1 MDILQ
6 TIVEAKKIE
15 VEEKKKLF
23 DKEWDDKFSV
33 ALNRKCISLK
43 DNLCKQNSTGIIA
56 EFKRKSP
63 SKGWFK
69 DAAYAALPVLKA
81 YEKFRAAGTSI
92 LTDNH
97 FFGGNLDDVYL
108 NRTQINL
115 PILRKDFI
123 IDETQIAEAKAYGA
137 DVILLIAAILAPI
150 EVQLLAAKAKQYGLE
165 ILLELH
171 DETELNHICD
181 EVDMVGINNRNLKTF
196 TVDIDNSLRLAKQIP
211 SKFVKVAESG
221 IDNVEVIKRFK
232 DNGYKGFLIGEQFM
246 KAEDP
251 AKAFEEFVT
260 NMNCSGL

>member
-15 VEEKKKLF
+15 VEQIKKSF
-23 DKEWDDKFSV
+23 TEEWHSKFS
-33 ALNRKCISLK
+33 AELNRKCISLK
-43 DNLCKQNSTGIIA
+43 ENLCKQNSTGIIA

-69 DAAYAALPVLKA
+69 DADYAALPVLKA
-81 YEKFRAAGTSI
+81 YEKFGAAGTSI
-92 LTDNH
+92 LTDNY
-97 FFGGNLDDVYL
+97 FFGGNLNDVYL
-108 NRTQINL
+108 NRRQTNL

-123 IDETQIAEAKAYGA
+123 IDEIQIQEAKACGA
-137 DVILLIAAILAPI
+137 DVILLIAAILSPT
-150 EVQLLAAKAKQYGLE
+150 EVQLLAKKAKQYGLE

-171 DETELNHICD
+171 GEDELQHICD

-221 IDNVEVIKRFK
+221 IDNVETIKRFK
-232 DNGYKGFLIGEQFM
+232 DNGYQGFLIGEQFM

-251 AKAFEEFVT
+251 AKAFEEFVA
-260 NMNCSGL
+260 LA